1 MYVKETSYNKKGTFN
16 IAVLSVAIEMV
27 ST

>member
-1 MYVKETSYNKKGTFN
+1 MKEISYNKKGTFN